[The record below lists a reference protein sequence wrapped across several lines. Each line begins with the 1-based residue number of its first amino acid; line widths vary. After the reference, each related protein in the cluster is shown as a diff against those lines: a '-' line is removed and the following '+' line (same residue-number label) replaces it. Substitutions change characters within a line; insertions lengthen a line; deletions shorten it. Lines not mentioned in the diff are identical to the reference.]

1 MKNFYPQPKPL
12 KRTKSKQSH
21 LKPVAEKK
29 ITDKAKYNKD
39 SKAWIVGKR
48 CACKCGKWSSLVH
61 HLRGR
66 EGYAD
71 QKKYFGGIKLLHDKE
86 YWLACCFNCHVEIH
100 NNPEFA
106 YKEGYLETRAGN
118 IYR

>member
-1 MKNFYPQPKPL
+1 MAVPYPKPL
-12 KRTKSKQSH
+12 RRNKKKPSN
-21 LKPVAEKK
+21 LKTVAEKK
-29 ITDKAKYNKD
+29 VTDKAKYNKD

-48 CACKCGKWSSLVH
+48 CACGECATLTH
-61 HLRGR
+61 HKRGR

-71 QKKYFGGIKLLHDKE
+71 QKKYFSGMKLLHDKD

-100 NNPEFA
+100 NNPDFA
-106 YKEGYLETRAGN
+106 YKEGYLETRSKN